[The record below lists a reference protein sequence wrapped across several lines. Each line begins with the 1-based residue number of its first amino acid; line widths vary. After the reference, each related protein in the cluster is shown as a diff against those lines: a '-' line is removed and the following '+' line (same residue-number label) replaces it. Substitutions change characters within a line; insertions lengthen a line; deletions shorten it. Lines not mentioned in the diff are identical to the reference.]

1 MRSQVFN
8 FMKELLFYPRT
19 GNFLQRS
26 STEEALKRVE
36 TVLSLDKLKDFDSFV
51 SMLWEFLT
59 GETPKEHRYRYSRLW
74 IDYLVIVA
82 IRFQPFY
89 FYPE

>member
-1 MRSQVFN
+1 
-8 FMKELLFYPRT
+8 MKELLFYPKT

-59 GETPKEHRYRYSRLW
+59 
-74 IDYLVIVA
+74 
-82 IRFQPFY
+82 
-89 FYPE
+89 

>member
-1 MRSQVFN
+1 
-8 FMKELLFYPRT
+8 MKELLFYPNT
-19 GNFLQRS
+19 GSSLQRS

-36 TVLSLDKLKDFDSFV
+36 TFLPIQKLKDFDSFV

-59 GETPKEHRYRYSRLW
+59 GETPEEHRNRYTKIW

-89 FYPE
+89 FYSE

>member
-1 MRSQVFN
+1 
-8 FMKELLFYPRT
+8 MKELLFYPNT

-36 TVLSLDKLKDFDSFV
+36 TFLSLNKLKDFDSFV

-59 GETPKEHRYRYSRLW
+59 GETPAEHRYRYSKLW

-89 FYPE
+89 FYDE